1 MNESDPFLTDEW
13 KNLPRKTREVRFEED
28 GTTWTESRDPVMRER
43 IVDVY
48 RRLCET
54 GETGRQIV
62 AVHQEICADLVAL
75 IRRKKR
81 RSARVPRRT
90 GKVRA
95 TAYVGPL
102 HGASEPRRSAKV
114 RRQLDARE

>member
-1 MNESDPFLTDEW
+1 LTDEW
-13 KNLPRKTREVRFEED
+13 KNLPSRTREVRLESD
-28 GTTWTESRDPVMRER
+28 GTLWTDQRDPVMRER
-43 IVDVY
+43 IVEVY

-75 IRRKKR
+75 IEKKKR
-81 RSARVPRRT
+81 RAARVPKQA

-95 TAYVGPL
+95 AR
-102 HGASEPRRSAKV
+102 SRR
-114 RRQLDARE
+114 

>member
-13 KNLPRKTREVRFEED
+13 KNLPCKTREVRFEAD
-28 GTTWTESRDPVMRER
+28 GTPWTESRDPVMRER
-43 IVDVY
+43 IIDVY

-75 IRRKKR
+75 IQRKKR

-90 GKVRA
+90 GRVRA
-95 TAYVGPL
+95 AR
-102 HGASEPRRSAKV
+102 SPR
-114 RRQLDARE
+114 